1 MQSTEHVN
9 GEIPRG
15 MRPGRRELGPA
26 SVMVAISQAVP
37 PHMRPGTREVSQ
49 LLVPAEHRRK
59 HLATALMNLICQE
72 ADANSITLLMIA
84 QPFDEGGPDEDQLID
99 WYTLFGFKTLQDTPT
114 GAFMVRQVHV
124 PNRLRRAVSLA
135 LVH

>member
-1 MQSTEHVN
+1 MTAVEHVN

-15 MRPGRRELGPA
+15 MHPGRRELGPA

-49 LLVPAEHRRK
+49 LLVPAQHRRK
-59 HLATALMNLICQE
+59 HLGTALMNLICQE
-72 ADANSITLLMIA
+72 ADANSITLLLIA
-84 QPFDEGGPDEDQLID
+84 QPFDSGGPTEDELTD
-99 WYTLFGFKTLQDTPT
+99 WYALFGFKTLQDSPL
-114 GAFMVRQVHV
+114 GMVMARQVQV
-124 PNRLRRAVSLA
+124 PNRVKRAVSLA

>member
-1 MQSTEHVN
+1 MQSTEHIN
-9 GEIPRG
+9 GEIPHG

-26 SVMVAISQAVP
+26 SVMIAISQAVP

-49 LLVPAEHRRK
+49 LLVPAAHRRK

-72 ADANSITLLMIA
+72 ADANLITLLLIA
-84 QPFDEGGPDEDQLID
+84 QPFDEGGPTEDELTE
-99 WYTLFGFKTLQDTPT
+99 WYALFGFKTLQDSPL
-114 GAFMVRQVHV
+114 GIVMARQVHV
-124 PNRLRRAVSLA
+124 PNRVKRAVSLA